1 MFVGLPAKTAST
13 VSLSILVTIEMFNA
27 FNSLSENQ
35 SLFVMYPW
43 INKYLLGAVSL
54 SMILHFGIL
63 YLPLMNVSSSLPT
76 SNPQKSQKLTAPF
89 FVSTGDV
96 LYRSSDLG

>member
-63 YLPLMNVSSSLPT
+63 YLPLMNVSCSLPP
-76 SNPQKSQKLTAPF
+76 PQKSHKLMVPF